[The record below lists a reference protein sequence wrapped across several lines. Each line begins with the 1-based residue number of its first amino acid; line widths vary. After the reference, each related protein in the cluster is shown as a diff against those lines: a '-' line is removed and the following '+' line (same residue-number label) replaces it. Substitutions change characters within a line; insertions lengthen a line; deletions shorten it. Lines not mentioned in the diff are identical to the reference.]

1 MKVMTVEGKRKQ
13 DTPGTQ
19 TFKIKQEMNT
29 SPEEPKH
36 ADARHH
42 KPSGLPLPPPP
53 LLPAARLFNAG
64 GIGTNGIGNL
74 RNTNQIYDLRGV
86 WILPA
91 LNRESEG
98 VGGGGRRDRKSRFL
112 SRQRGYGAMC

>member
-36 ADARHH
+36 TTHDMH
-42 KPSGLPLPPPP
+42 KPSGLPLPP
-53 LLPAARLFNAG
+53 LLLAARLFNAD

-91 LNRESEG
+91 LNRESES